1 MRFAQQSTK
10 QIVAVRQQPTR
21 LENYQRILKMKLLFV
36 LAITTLTFSPLSAQ
50 EHHLL
55 IVDAGAGFTQPVG
68 NTGRHLDTGWNIR
81 GGVGLNFS
89 QYLGAIL
96 QVDYN
101 SFGINSTTLSR
112 AGFPGGNVNVF
123 SATVNPIL
131 HLTPRGRFDLYLIG
145 GGGLYRR
152 TQQFTQ
158 PGVATAVGF
167 DPFFGFYQFGVP
179 TTQILSSYSV
189 NKPGVNGGAGIAL
202 GSKWG
207 GKFFAEA
214 RYHRIFTSGPHTD
227 YVPVSFGFRW

>member
-1 MRFAQQSTK
+1 
-10 QIVAVRQQPTR
+10 
-21 LENYQRILKMKLLFV
+21 
-36 LAITTLTFSPLSAQ
+36 
-50 EHHLL
+50 
-55 IVDAGAGFTQPVG
+55 
-68 NTGRHLDTGWNIR
+68 
-81 GGVGLNFS
+81 
-89 QYLGAIL
+89 
-96 QVDYN
+96 
-101 SFGINSTTLSR
+101 
-112 AGFPGGNVNVF
+112 VNVF